1 MSETEPIPPTSSVT
15 ALRIPIIKKG
25 EYDLWS
31 MKMRQYIAITDHILW
46 DIITNGNQTT
56 TDPASPSVS
65 APKTSLA
72 ANARRNNEKA
82 LNILLSAIPDRHLL
96 SFHDAVDARSLW
108 KAIKAR
114 FGGNE
119 ASKKMQKNLLK
130 QQFETFTIGSREELD
145 SAYKRFQHILSMLEL
160 HDATVSIED
169 ANLKFLR
176 SLPSVWHVVATMIR
190 GQPGLDE
197 LDFDDLYNNLKVYE
211 HELKGVS
218 NSSSP
223 NIAFM
228 STEVKGSTLKQ
239 STAEPAHIP
248 KGYTQAISS
257 KVPTAPNCAS
267 HSDEIICSFFAQQAS
282 MPTTHDDEDL
292 LQIDE
297 DAMEEIDIR
306 WQVAMIT
313 ARIRKFMRKTGR
325 SIDLKPKNGITFDKS
340 KIECF
345 NCQKLGHFA
354 RECRFAKYQENRA
367 NGRNEK
373 RIVAIEDSNSKA
385 LVATD
390 NNEDID
396 WTKEFDAEP
405 VTYAMMAL
413 TGVEQD
419 DWSMEFDAEHVHFGQ
434 DGLGDFDW
442 SNKADDAPVSLALMA
457 TNSEVPYC
465 SKCSK
470 SYKKLLESYQTERDN
485 FQRARTEILGY
496 QMSLESLEVMLKTH
510 EKNEYAWGDKYE
522 QMEYDLKIRDL
533 KLEEKQKELDQ
544 ALKVHP
550 TVFFSSGSGL
560 TADSSVLTL
569 TLAFLDFGLDFAQ
582 SFPFH
587 AQFCHFGLVFCL
599 FDDIHFLHNTNA
611 KQTYI
616 WQFLSVFGHLSS
628 FLEVKDM
635 WIDEL
640 AIRNKVVNQEKT
652 KSSQSAIDRN
662 KVIIEDW
669 VDSDDEET
677 DVSESQKTNSQTVV
691 GKDPRSNGTW
701 AQRGQLDQ
709 SGININRVN
718 HSNSQELRAI
728 QKKISKICYNRAQW
742 NTLMRQREELAL
754 EKSEVKVPT
763 GTFTL
768 STAYHTLLKV
778 SQALADESWVETY
791 CKKQLALQFK
801 LQDVWVLCDLP
812 DGKRVIGTKWVF
824 RNKRDERGTII
835 KNKARLVAQGY
846 RQEEG
851 GGNYDRSFC
860 SVARIEAISFFQ
872 NTAFAS
878 FMGFYCL
885 SKMDVKKEHFYM
897 AKSQKEKHIK
907 PAFTPIEVKSLGK
920 DEGVQEVVV
929 HLYRFFKGHS
939 KKLFQDSDYA
949 GDNQN
954 SRPKLQS
961 CCAQHAFWD
970 SLRDIVLRS
979 TSYGNKLG
987 TNMASAIVGLGQQP
1001 KKFNFA
1007 LMFMNGMLGHISNE
1021 NNDQDQDDHTTFV
1034 YEDFDATDAV
1044 TPDLERKS
1052 DETEEVIIEEEKGHL

>member
-145 SAYKRFQHILSMLEL
+145 SAYERFQHILSMLEL

-218 NSSSP
+218 NSNP
-223 NIAFM
+223 QNIAFL

-239 STAEPAHIP
+239 STAEPTNIP
-248 KGYTQAISS
+248 KGYTQAASS
-257 KVPTAPNCAS
+257 KVPTAPNYAS
-267 HSDEIICSFFAQQAS
+267 HSDEIICSFFSQQAS

-367 NGRNEK
+367 NGRQEK
-373 RIVAIEDSNSKA
+373 KIVAIEDSNSKA

-405 VTYAMMAL
+405 VTFAMMAL
-413 TGVEQD
+413 TGVDED
-419 DWSMEFDAEHVHFGQ
+419 DWSMEIDSEPMHFRQDWTCTRVTITVVPKADHSKSSSSFSDSKQFVCSTCHKYVFNANHDACITKLLKEVNSRAKIQSHKTRN
-434 DGLGDFDW
+434 
-442 SNKADDAPVSLALMA
+442 SNKPVDQKSHTQKPGRQIFTGHRFSPNKTSAVYEKTSPRSDLRWKPTGRIFKSVGLRWIPTGKLFDSCTSKVDSEPPHGSNVDIPNIHECKQTLDVSAGTSINVQKEQSLDLS
-457 TNSEVPYC
+457 TGTLCNVNKENLRVWLL
-465 SKCSK
+465 
-470 SYKKLLESYQTERDN
+470 KKL
-485 FQRARTEILGY
+485 I
-496 QMSLESLEVMLKTH
+496 
-510 EKNEYAWGDKYE
+510 
-522 QMEYDLKIRDL
+522 
-533 KLEEKQKELDQ
+533 
-544 ALKVHP
+544 
-550 TVFFSSGSGL
+550 
-560 TADSSVLTL
+560 
-569 TLAFLDFGLDFAQ
+569 
-582 SFPFH
+582 
-587 AQFCHFGLVFCL
+587 
-599 FDDIHFLHNTNA
+599 
-611 KQTYI
+611 
-616 WQFLSVFGHLSS
+616 
-628 FLEVKDM
+628 
-635 WIDEL
+635 
-640 AIRNKVVNQEKT
+640 
-652 KSSQSAIDRN
+652 
-662 KVIIEDW
+662 
-669 VDSDDEET
+669 
-677 DVSESQKTNSQTVV
+677 SQK
-691 GKDPRSNGTW
+691 P
-701 AQRGQLDQ
+701 
-709 SGININRVN
+709 
-718 HSNSQELRAI
+718 
-728 QKKISKICYNRAQW
+728 
-742 NTLMRQREELAL
+742 
-754 EKSEVKVPT
+754 
-763 GTFTL
+763 
-768 STAYHTLLKV
+768 
-778 SQALADESWVETY
+778 
-791 CKKQLALQFK
+791 
-801 LQDVWVLCDLP
+801 
-812 DGKRVIGTKWVF
+812 
-824 RNKRDERGTII
+824 
-835 KNKARLVAQGY
+835 
-846 RQEEG
+846 
-851 GGNYDRSFC
+851 
-860 SVARIEAISFFQ
+860 
-872 NTAFAS
+872 
-878 FMGFYCL
+878 L
-885 SKMDVKKEHFYM
+885 SKWIH
-897 AKSQKEKHIK
+897 
-907 PAFTPIEVKSLGK
+907 
-920 DEGVQEVVV
+920 
-929 HLYRFFKGHS
+929 R
-939 KKLFQDSDYA
+939 
-949 GDNQN
+949 
-954 SRPKLQS
+954 
-961 CCAQHAFWD
+961 
-970 SLRDIVLRS
+970 
-979 TSYGNKLG
+979 
-987 TNMASAIVGLGQQP
+987 
-1001 KKFNFA
+1001 
-1007 LMFMNGMLGHISNE
+1007 
-1021 NNDQDQDDHTTFV
+1021 
-1034 YEDFDATDAV
+1034 
-1044 TPDLERKS
+1044 
-1052 DETEEVIIEEEKGHL
+1052 